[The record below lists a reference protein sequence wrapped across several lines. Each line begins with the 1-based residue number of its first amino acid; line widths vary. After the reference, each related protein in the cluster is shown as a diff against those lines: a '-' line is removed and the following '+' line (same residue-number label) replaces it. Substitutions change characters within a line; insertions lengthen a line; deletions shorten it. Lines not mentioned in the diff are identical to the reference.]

1 MTLANIIVSL
11 YALLCVGMLLGLAW
25 HLYVSE
31 KYYRKEEERLG
42 REIAEI
48 DRKIAEIDRQI
59 EECERMTEI
68 YKNKDRRLKTAAHNK
83 GWKTK

>member
-48 DRKIAEIDRQI
+48 DRQI
-59 EECERMTEI
+59 EECERMMEI
-68 YKNKDRRLKTAAHNK
+68 CKNKDRRLKTAARNK
-83 GWKTK
+83 GWKIK